1 MSPTKFYQLIQFILQ
16 KCSCDKS
23 LVTLAFLWDKLL
35 QPQFCKDLTRKTA
48 FFEGWSWFKFK
59 NLGFA
64 LGTNLKF
71 YTSVEKESK
80 LKFRKSLGLIH
91 TFVEVTGEKLV
102 EGLFCSPHP
111 PQPTPILNRINRKLY
126 FFLSIKGTHNTWNYI
141 KIKKVV
147 ITC

>member
-16 KCSCDKS
+16 KCSCDQS

-102 EGLFCSPHP
+102 EGLFCFPHP